1 MAPMPIRKRY
11 MFAGV
16 VVAIGVALLL
26 TREAGQT
33 DYAASIEE
41 WRAGRLQR
49 LTADDGWLTVAGLFW
64 LKDGDNR
71 VGSGPGNDIVLPA
84 GSAPASVGVLAYG
97 DGRAT
102 FTADPAVVVTSAGQ
116 PVTTLALKDDTAGP
130 PDLLSVNDLTLFVIK
145 RGDRYAVRLRDKN
158 RPDRTR
164 FAGLTYFPIDR
175 SYRVV
180 ADWVPYDPPKT
191 IPIPNVLGGTEDLPC
206 PGYARFILEGREMRI
221 EPVIEVPGDKELF
234 VIFRDATAGAETYG
248 AGRFLYAPMPE
259 GGKIVLDFNKSYNPP
274 CAFTPFATCPLPPQP
289 NILPVRIEAGEK
301 NYRSH

>member
-1 MAPMPIRKRY
+1 MPIRKRY

-49 LTADDGWLTVAGLFW
+49 LTADNGWLTVAGLFW
-64 LKDGDNR
+64 LKEGDNR
-71 VGSGPGNDIVLPA
+71 VGTGPGNDIVLPA
-84 GSAPASVGVLAYG
+84 GSAPESVGVLAYR

-102 FTADPAVVVTSAGQ
+102 FSADPAAQVTSAGQ
-116 PVTTLALKDDTAGP
+116 PVTTLALKDDSAGP

-145 RGDRYAVRLRDKN
+145 RGDRHAVRLRDKN
-158 RPDRTR
+158 RPERTR
-164 FAGLTYFPIDR
+164 FTGLTYFPIEPM
-175 SYRVV
+175 YRVL

-191 IPIPNVLGGTEDLPC
+191 IPIPNVLGGTENLPC
-206 PGYARFILEGREMRI
+206 PGYARFSLEGKEMRI
-221 EPVIEVPGDKELF
+221 EPVIEQPGDDELF
-234 VIFRDATAGAETYG
+234 IIFRDLTAGHETYG

-259 GGKIVLDFNKSYNPP
+259 GGKIVLDFNKAYNPP
-274 CAFTPFATCPLPPQP
+274 CAFTPFATCPLPPPQ
-289 NILPVRIEAGEK
+289 NVLPIRIEAGEK
-301 NYRSH
+301 NYGTH

>member
-1 MAPMPIRKRY
+1 
-11 MFAGV
+11 MFAGI

-33 DYAASIEE
+33 DYAAAIEE

-64 LKDGDNR
+64 LKEGDNR
-71 VGSGPGNDIVLPA
+71 VGTGPGNDIVLPA
-84 GSAPASVGVLAYG
+84 GSAPAAVGVLSLR
-97 DGRAT
+97 DGRAA
-102 FTADPAVVVTSAGQ
+102 FTADPAAVVTSAGR
-116 PVTTLALKDDTAGP
+116 PVTTMTLKDDTAGP
-130 PDLLSVNDLTLFVIK
+130 PDLLFVNDLTLFVIQ
-145 RGDRYAVRLRDKN
+145 RGDRHAIRLRDKN
-158 RPDRTR
+158 RQERAR

-175 SYRVV
+175 NYRVV

-206 PGYARFILEGREMRI
+206 PGYARFRLEGREMRI
-221 EPVIEVPGDKELF
+221 EPVIEQPGDDELF
-234 VIFRDATAGAETYG
+234 VIFRDATAGVETYG

-259 GGKIVLDFNKSYNPP
+259 GGKIVLDFNKAYNPP
-274 CAFTPFATCPLPPQP
+274 CAFTPFATCPLPPQQ

-301 NYRSH
+301 TYGTH